1 MEGIAHSYRINDRFA
16 VIAGFRYNNLSGAI
30 RGPGILPSPRIP
42 TGHQEWG
49 DPIVGGDV
57 RIPFAGDLSFDL
69 RADIGGFDVGSRLT
83 WQVFP
88 RVNWHCSKRG
98 FLQAGYRWLYTDYET
113 GNGKGLFGFDMLTQ
127 RTAGGGN
134 VQSLAAPSVT
144 SPLKRARVI
153 TNAAGAFRARCK
165 SPFAVVL

>member
-1 MEGIAHSYRINDRFA
+1 MAFTGGESLRKVKNTEIVHGRHCALLSNQRSLRSHRGLSIQQLERRNSRPGNPA
-16 VIAGFRYNNLSGAI
+16 VAAYSNWP
-30 RGPGILPSPRIP
+30 PGV
-42 TGHQEWG
+42 GG
-49 DPIVGGDV
+49 PIVGGDV

-127 RTAGGGN
+127 GPQVGVTF
-134 VQSLAAPSVT
+134 SL
-144 SPLKRARVI
+144 
-153 TNAAGAFRARCK
+153 
-165 SPFAVVL
+165 